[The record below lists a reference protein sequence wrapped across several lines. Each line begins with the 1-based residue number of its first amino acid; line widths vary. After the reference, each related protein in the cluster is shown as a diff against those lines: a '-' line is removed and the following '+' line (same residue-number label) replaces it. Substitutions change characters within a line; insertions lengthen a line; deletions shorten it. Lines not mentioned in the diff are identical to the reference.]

1 MNTRMPQRD
10 VASRDVGTSRVGA
23 VPMLDLGYQNRQVA
37 DEVARGFARVIEAN
51 DFILGADVTA
61 FEHDYAAYLHVDH
74 VVGVGNGTDAL
85 VLALRAAGIGAGDEV
100 IVPANTFVAT
110 AEAVVLVGA
119 TVVFV
124 DCGADHLL
132 DLDALRET
140 VSAATRAVVAVHLYG
155 QVAQVDGIRAIVG
168 DDVVIVEDA
177 AQSQGARAGERWAGG
192 LGDVAATSFYPGKN
206 LGAFGD
212 AGAVMT
218 GSETIANRVRALR
231 NHGGQRKYEHEEIGT
246 NSRLDSLQAV
256 VLGAKLARLDEWN
269 EQRRAIA
276 ARYTLALGDVDGVAV
291 PVTTPG
297 TDHVYHQY
305 VVEVEERDRLLAELT
320 ASGIGVG
327 IHYPT
332 PVHLLA
338 PFDRYSP
345 GAGAFPAAER
355 QAARILSL
363 PVYPGLT
370 EEMQDEVAE
379 QLVARL

>member
-10 VASRDVGTSRVGA
+10 VASRGVGTSRVGA

-51 DFILGADVTA
+51 DFILGADVAA
-61 FEHDYAAYLHVDH
+61 FERDYAAYLHVDH

-124 DCGADHLL
+124 DCGADHLI

-305 VVEVEERDRLLAELT
+305 VVELDERDRLLAELT

-338 PFDRYSP
+338 PFERYSP

-355 QAARILSL
+355 QATRILSL

-370 EEMQDEVAE
+370 EAMQDEVVE

>member
-51 DFILGADVTA
+51 DFILGADVAA
-61 FEHDYAAYLHVDH
+61 FERDYAAYLHVDH

-124 DCGADHLL
+124 DCGADHLI

-140 VSAATRAVVAVHLYG
+140 VSAATRAVIAVHLYG

-168 DDVVIVEDA
+168 GDVVIVEDA

-338 PFDRYSP
+338 PFERYSP

-355 QAARILSL
+355 QAGRILSL

-370 EEMQDEVAE
+370 EEMQDEVVE

>member
-1 MNTRMPQRD
+1 MTTFTPE
-10 VASRDVGTSRVGA
+10 AGTARRVG

-37 DEVARGFARVIEAN
+37 DEIAEGFARVIEKN
-51 DFILGADVTA
+51 DFILGSDVSA
-61 FEHDYAAYLHVDH
+61 FERQYADYLHVDH

-119 TVVFV
+119 TVRFV
-124 DCGADHLL
+124 DCGPDYLI
-132 DLDALRET
+132 DLDALRDA
-140 VSAATRAVVAVHLYG
+140 VSAATRAVIAVHLYG
-155 QVAQVDGIRAIVG
+155 QVAPVDAIRTIVG

-177 AQSQGARAGERWAGG
+177 AQSQGARAGERWAGA

-218 GSETIANRVRALR
+218 RSETIANRVRAVR
-231 NHGGQRKYEHEEIGT
+231 NHGGLRKYEHVEIGT

-256 VLGAKLARLDEWN
+256 VLSAKLARLDSWN
-269 EQRRAIA
+269 DERRAIA
-276 ARYTLALGDVDGVAV
+276 ARYTEALAAVDGVTA
-291 PVTTPG
+291 PLTAPG
-297 TDHVYHQY
+297 ADHVFHQY
-305 VVEVEERDRLLAELT
+305 VVELDDRDRVLGELNS
-320 ASGIGVG
+320 AGIGAG
-327 IHYPT
+327 IHYPV
-332 PVHLLA
+332 PVHLLPA
-338 PFDRYSP
+338 FARHSP

-355 QAARILSL
+355 QAGRILSL

-370 EEMQDEVAE
+370 ETMQAEVVD
-379 QLVARL
+379 QLAARL